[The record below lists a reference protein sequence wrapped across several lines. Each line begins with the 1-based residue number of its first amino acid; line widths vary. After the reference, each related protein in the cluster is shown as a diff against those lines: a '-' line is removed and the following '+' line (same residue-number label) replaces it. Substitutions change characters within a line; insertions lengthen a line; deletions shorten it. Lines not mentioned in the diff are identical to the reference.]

1 MDTTYFRRG
10 FGVMVFYDHW
20 GHKYALRSYVN
31 TETIQL
37 YKQGINKLRFQGW
50 EIRGIVCDG
59 RKGLFTAFPGIPMQM
74 CHFHQQ
80 AIIRRYL
87 TQNPKVEASKELREI
102 SLTLSSI
109 NEESWVYVL
118 DDWYI
123 KWKEY
128 LKERTTN
135 PETGKW
141 HYTHK
146 RLRSAYRSLKTN
158 TPYLFTY
165 QKHPELNMPNTTN
178 PLEGRFTDLKNKLRN
193 HPGIKDNIKIK
204 LTDLI
209 CLNSPPF
216 LPLSPF

>member
-123 KWKEY
+123 KM
-128 LKERTTN
+128 ERIF
-135 PETGKW
+135 EGKNDQ
-141 HYTHK
+141 
-146 RLRSAYRSLKTN
+146 S
-158 TPYLFTY
+158 
-165 QKHPELNMPNTTN
+165 
-178 PLEGRFTDLKNKLRN
+178 
-193 HPGIKDNIKIK
+193 
-204 LTDLI
+204 
-209 CLNSPPF
+209 
-216 LPLSPF
+216 